1 MQRRRPRASSQRA
14 GAAPSLNLAATV
26 IAYPLIALHVSGSS
40 PAAHIDTSANTGASW
55 L

>member
-26 IAYPLIALHVSGSS
+26 IAYPLALHVSGSS